1 MSQVE
6 NNIAYTWYNFTVN
19 PDVQLPLIKT
29 VHHGAESISYFVSN
43 IWGMIFTEIKEANS
57 INKFKKLTKIGSR
70 NALTDFANHALMLSA
85 FLT

>member
-29 VHHGAESISYFVSN
+29 LHHGAEGISYFVSN

-57 INKFKKLTKIGSR
+57 INKFKKLTKVGR
-70 NALTDFANHALMLSA
+70 GMPLQTLQTMH
-85 FLT
+85 